1 MRIHDRGRSMSLTLS
16 GQVTAP
22 PVRRVRE
29 QVREGIAV
37 IAFSAVAS
45 SALAAVLMLFLGL
58 VGRAS

>member
-1 MRIHDRGRSMSLTLS
+1 MSLTLS
-16 GQVTAP
+16 GQVSAP

-29 QVREGIAV
+29 QVREGMAV

-45 SALAAVLMLFLGL
+45 SALAAVLMLFLAL